1 MKKFWLFSCLVL
13 LAGSLAAAGCSRS
26 SGTYVVLDLR
36 GSLSNIRSI
45 AVDLDMGGQK
55 ANAVFT
61 APVASTITLPTD
73 AILQIQHGSGML
85 YVTAT
90 AKAVDQQVLGTGTG
104 SGPVV
109 AGETKHITVQFGGS
123 EGDAGVFDGSDGPG
137 GSSGDAPVDHFG
149 PEGSGGFGG
158 SSGGFGGSGGMGG
171 FGGSGGMG
179 GLGGSIGAA
188 GSSGA
193 GGQAQ
198 DAAPDGANGGTGGG
212 AGGGTGMA
220 TIVSEP
226 SSLPFGNVSLNS
238 TSAPQTTT
246 IRNVGSAVAPA
257 LMVKAPPPNSSF
269 AVKTDT
275 CSGRTLAPSDVCT
288 VSVVFSPSSLGAASA
303 TLSVVAGSGSGT
315 DITLTGSGLGSSTGL
330 TLQPTEAPFNVVDV
344 GSSGNVTFTVNNT
357 GSSSASM
364 LLVSNSSGPA
374 FRITAD
380 QCSNRALAA
389 HTSCTFVVTFAPNA
403 VGPASGSVMVTSPGG
418 TTPLTASLTGTGR
431 DYVTL
436 TVKLSGGGSGTISGN
451 GLTCQAGIC
460 TGQYPR
466 TDPVNPPNIVLT
478 ATPAPSSTF
487 GGWMGGGGC
496 AAGTTCTLALSSSTI
511 VTAAFNTTTPMVQV
525 GLNVFW
531 LAGQTGTLRSADN
544 ILNCSGLCAPVS
556 LPANTT
562 ITLSAKADSGS
573 TFVGWT
579 EGPCRGTTNPCTFTL
594 ASDVVVSATFGPP
607 AYMFV
612 TSTSVIPGKLG
623 GLAGADTECAS
634 RALMAHLPGSYR
646 AWLDSSAG
654 SASSRVGN
662 GGWVR
667 VDGRPFARNIATLG
681 VAGNQVVYYP
691 PRINE
696 LGDDV
701 GPAHVLVAT
710 GGNPGGS
717 TIGSYCNDYN
727 GSGSLYAGDAI
738 AGSGTWAYTQAIAN
752 GCLTALRLYC
762 FRTDL
767 LPVDITPASV
777 PGRRVFVTASAW
789 QPSGNIAK
797 ADAFCQTD
805 AKLAG
810 LPNFNT
816 FVALLATS
824 TTSMLSR
831 LHTGGAPWKRVDDVF
846 AFRSPDDL
854 VANNLLAPIDLVA
867 DGSLYGDFN
876 FWSGAGRPESAS
888 LGDVSCQDWSNSSA
902 MAHGLYGNAN
912 LSGGPDWFSNSSNTF
927 TCDKTDVHLLCAEP

>member
-1 MKKFWLFSCLVL
+1 MQMLRFLSCLVFL
-13 LAGSLAAAGCSRS
+13 LSFFAAAGCSRS
-26 SGTYVVLDLR
+26 SGTYVVLDFR
-36 GSLSNIRSI
+36 GNLSSI
-45 AVDLDMGGQK
+45 QSITVDLDLGGQK
-55 ANAVFT
+55 GSTVLT
-61 APVASTITLPTD
+61 APDGASFSLPID
-73 AILQIQHGSGML
+73 ATLQIQHGSGL
-85 YVTAT
+85 LNVTAT
-90 AKAVDQQVLGTGTG
+90 AKSAQQEVLGIGTN
-104 SGPVV
+104 SDTVA
-109 AGETKHITVQFGGS
+109 AGETKHITVQFG
-123 EGDAGVFDGSDGPG
+123 SDGGDG
-137 GSSGDAPVDHFG
+137 GITGGIDGPRDSSGDVPPAGVG
-149 PEGSGGFGG
+149 PDGSAGFG
-158 SSGGFGGSGGMGG
+158 GGMGG

-198 DAAPDGANGGTGGG
+198 DAGPDGANGGTGGG

-226 SSLPFGNVSLNS
+226 SSLPFGSVSLNS
-238 TSAPQTTT
+238 TSAPQATT

-257 LMVKAPPPNSSF
+257 LTVKAPPPNSSF

-303 TLSVVAGSGSGT
+303 TLSVVAGSGSRT

-389 HTSCTFVVTFAPNA
+389 QTSCTFVVTFAPNA
-403 VGPASGSVMVTSPGG
+403 IGPASGSVMVTSPGE
-418 TTPLTASLTGTGR
+418 TTPLTASLAGNGR

-436 TVKLSGGGSGTISGN
+436 TVKLSGGGSGTVSGN
-451 GLTCQAGIC
+451 GLTCQAGMC
-460 TGQYPR
+460 TGQYAR
-466 TDPVNPPNIVLT
+466 TDPVNSPRVDLT
-478 ATPAPSSTF
+478 AMPGASSAF
-487 GGWMGGGGC
+487 GGWTNAGGC
-496 AAGTTCTLALSSSTI
+496 AAANTCTLVLSSSTN
-511 VTAAFNTTTPMVQV
+511 VTVTFNTTAPMVQV
-525 GLNVFW
+525 GRNVFG
-531 LAGQTGTLRSADN
+531 LAGHSGSLSSATDSS
-544 ILNCSGLCAPVS
+544 LNCSALCAPVS
-556 LPANTT
+556 YPAGSY
-562 ITLSAKADSGS
+562 ITLSANADSGS

-579 EGPCRGTTNPCTFTL
+579 EGPCNGTSPQCTFQL
-594 ASDVVVSATFGPP
+594 NSDVIVSATFGPQT
-607 AYMFV
+607 YMFV
-612 TSTSVIPGKLG
+612 TSTSVIPGKLL
-623 GLAGADTECAS
+623 GLAGADAECAS
-634 RALMAHLPGSYR
+634 RALMAHLPGTYR

-654 SASSRVGN
+654 PGSSRVGK

-667 VDGRPFARNIATLG
+667 MDGRPFARNIATLG
-681 VAGNQVVYYP
+681 AAGNQVVYYP

-696 LGDDV
+696 MGNDV

-717 TIGSYCNDYN
+717 TVGSYCNDYN
-727 GSGSLYAGDAI
+727 GGGTLSAGDAI
-738 AGSGTWAYTQAIAN
+738 AGSGAWAYTQTMNN
-752 GCLTALRLYC
+752 GCLTSLRLYC

-767 LPVDITPASV
+767 RPIDIIPPVSQ
-777 PGRRVFVTASAW
+777 GRRVFVTASAW
-789 QPSGNIAK
+789 TPSGNMAK
-797 ADAFCQTD
+797 ADAYCQTD
-805 AKLAG
+805 AKAAG
-810 LPNFNT
+810 LPNSNT

-824 TTSMLSR
+824 TTSMVSR
-831 LHTGGAPWKRVDDVF
+831 LHTGGAPWKRADDVL

-854 VANNLLAPIDLVA
+854 VAGNLLAPVDQVA

-876 FWSGAGRPESAS
+876 FWSGASRPELAS
-888 LGDVSCQDWSNSSA
+888 SGDVSCQDWSSSSA
-902 MAHGLYGNAN
+902 MAHSLYGNAN
-912 LSGGPDWFSNSSNTF
+912 LSGGPDWFSNSPNTF
-927 TCDKTDVHLLCAEP
+927 TCDKADVHLLCAEP

>member
-198 DAAPDGANGGTGGG
+198 DAAPDRANGGTGGG

-226 SSLPFGNVSLNS
+226 SSLPFGNVFLNS

-246 IRNVGSAVAPA
+246 IRNVGSAAAPA
-257 LMVKAPPPNSSF
+257 LTVKAPPPNSSF

-288 VSVVFSPSSLGAASA
+288 VSVVFSPSSLGTASA
-303 TLSVVAGSGSGT
+303 TLSVVAGSGSRT

-389 HTSCTFVVTFAPNA
+389 QTSCTFVVTFAPNA
-403 VGPASGSVMVTSPGG
+403 VGPASGSVMVTSPGE
-418 TTPLTASLTGTGR
+418 TTPLTASLAGNGR

-436 TVKLSGGGSGTISGN
+436 TVKLSGGPDFRYYN
-451 GLTCQAGIC
+451 PMA
-460 TGQYPR
+460 
-466 TDPVNPPNIVLT
+466 PVNDRSLVTYYGDASLT
-478 ATPAPSSTF
+478 ANITSSHSLTF
-487 GGWMGGGGC
+487 
-496 AAGTTCTLALSSSTI
+496 AY
-511 VTAAFNTTTPMVQV
+511 
-525 GLNVFW
+525 
-531 LAGQTGTLRSADN
+531 
-544 ILNCSGLCAPVS
+544 
-556 LPANTT
+556 
-562 ITLSAKADSGS
+562 KAWQWVGS
-573 TFVGWT
+573 TGKVPEFDSSYSLNYHW
-579 EGPCRGTTNPCTFTL
+579 
-594 ASDVVVSATFGPP
+594 SATKQLGFD
-607 AYMFV
+607 
-612 TSTSVIPGKLG
+612 LG
-623 GLAGADTECAS
+623 GKFQEADFT
-634 RALMAHLPGSYR
+634 RGNDL
-646 AWLDSSAG
+646 AG
-654 SASSRVGN
+654 SAPSWRD
-662 GGWVR
+662 
-667 VDGRPFARNIATLG
+667 DGFYSISAG
-681 VAGNQVVYYP
+681 V
-691 PRINE
+691 
-696 LGDDV
+696 
-701 GPAHVLVAT
+701 
-710 GGNPGGS
+710 
-717 TIGSYCNDYN
+717 SYAFTPHLNTSLTYAYN
-727 GSGSLYAGDAI
+727 MG
-738 AGSGTWAYTQAIAN
+738 
-752 GCLTALRLYC
+752 R
-762 FRTDL
+762 DL
-767 LPVDITPASV
+767 LDNYHQVPA
-777 PGRRVFVTASAW
+777 
-789 QPSGNIAK
+789 
-797 ADAFCQTD
+797 
-805 AKLAG
+805 LA
-810 LPNFNT
+810 NTSSYREFNDQQ
-816 FVALLATS
+816 VSLAVQF
-824 TTSMLSR
+824 
-831 LHTGGAPWKRVDDVF
+831 KF
-846 AFRSPDDL
+846 
-854 VANNLLAPIDLVA
+854 
-867 DGSLYGDFN
+867 
-876 FWSGAGRPESAS
+876 
-888 LGDVSCQDWSNSSA
+888 
-902 MAHGLYGNAN
+902 
-912 LSGGPDWFSNSSNTF
+912 
-927 TCDKTDVHLLCAEP
+927 